1 MKDLPIQEKPVET
14 WKIMSEE
21 FKDGYYGEMR
31 MNLENPIQ
39 MVPINTK
46 STQMNID
53 PQISGLKGIN
63 MSETYKVTPSVQ
75 ISSTE
80 YLRLLLQ
87 QDQKYRNRMWCIQLE
102 EHLTNMENHQ
112 GWIKLRPEREL
123 LRKVYEELM
132 KKENENL

>member
-1 MKDLPIQEKPVET
+1 
-14 WKIMSEE
+14 
-21 FKDGYYGEMR
+21 
-31 MNLENPIQ
+31 
-39 MVPINTK
+39 
-46 STQMNID
+46 
-53 PQISGLKGIN
+53 
-63 MSETYKVTPSVQ
+63 MSETYEPTPLVQ